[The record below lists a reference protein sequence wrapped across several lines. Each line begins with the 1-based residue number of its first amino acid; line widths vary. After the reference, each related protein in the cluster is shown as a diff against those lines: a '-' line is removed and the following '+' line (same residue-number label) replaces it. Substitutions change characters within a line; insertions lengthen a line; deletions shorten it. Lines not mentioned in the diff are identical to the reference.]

1 MQGIT
6 SRIIP
11 DTMMIGWSIE
21 LWEREQAMMT
31 TVKRIDI
38 GSAFKVGA
46 FTTGLLY
53 AIFGLLFSVL
63 FVPFFLVGSSSGFY
77 SSSGS
82 STSFSSDQAGAAALA
97 SICIFY
103 FCGIFI
109 YAILGGIYFAVAAFI
124 YNLVSGWIGGLKVE
138 LETELPLE
146 AKRKRDS
153 SVDELFADM

>member
-1 MQGIT
+1 
-6 SRIIP
+6 
-11 DTMMIGWSIE
+11 
-21 LWEREQAMMT
+21 MT

-53 AIFGLLFSVL
+53 AIFGLLFSVV
-63 FVPFFLVGSSSGFY
+63 FVPFFMIGSSSSFY
-77 SSSGS
+77 SSGS
-82 STSFSSDQAGAAALA
+82 STSLSSDQAGAAALA

-138 LETELPLE
+138 LETELPPE

-153 SVDELFADM
+153 NVDELFADM